1 MTTLL
6 TAPAD
11 AVYWTYA
18 AEVTSLVP
26 RSGVLAAW
34 ANSYLAG
41 RCSLDD
47 AVTGIVAADRF
58 HRVGRGADEEG
69 WSVRLGR
76 LRGSGATA
84 VRLLL
89 PAPGDVADLPGPAA
103 FNRSALE
110 SRECAVVDTASP
122 TGFVPEDDEA
132 GGVFWLLAPVDRPR
146 PLLGGTGEATRALAE
161 AMAEGS
167 EVLERLDLAAGRDRA
182 GQALR
187 EVDLALSA
195 LVLPESLEPRAVALI
210 SRGIR
215 LAGMAS
221 VALHSE
227 GAAVTAAESAG
238 RSAALVPRARAARR
252 AVEAGFSARQE

>member
-1 MTTLL
+1 M
-6 TAPAD
+6 
-11 AVYWTYA
+11 
-18 AEVTSLVP
+18 TSLVP

-47 AVTGIVAADRF
+47 AMTGIVGADRF
-58 HRVGRGADEEG
+58 HRVGRGADEEA
-69 WSVRLGR
+69 WSICLGR

-89 PAPGDVADLPGPAA
+89 PAPGDVADLPGPAP
-103 FNRSALE
+103 FNRAALE
-110 SRECAVVDTASP
+110 ASECAVVDTAAP
-122 TGFVPEDDEA
+122 TGFVPEVHND
-132 GGVFWLLAPVDRPR
+132 GGVFWSVAPVDRPR

-161 AMAEGS
+161 AMTEGS

-182 GQALR
+182 GQALS
-187 EVDLALSA
+187 EVELALSG
-195 LVLPESLEPRAVALI
+195 LVLPESIEPRAVALI

-215 LAGMAS
+215 LAGMVS
-221 VALHSE
+221 VALHAE

-238 RSAALVPRARAARR
+238 RSAALVPLARAARR
-252 AVEAGFSARQE
+252 AVEAGFSARQG

>member
-11 AVYWTYA
+11 PAYWTYA

-26 RSGVLAAW
+26 RSGVLTAW
-34 ANSYLAG
+34 ANSYFVG

-47 AVTGIVAADRF
+47 AVTGIVVADHF
-58 HRVGRGADEEG
+58 QRVGRGADEEG
-69 WSVRLGR
+69 WSVCLGR

-110 SRECAVVDTASP
+110 ARECAVVDTASP
-122 TGFVPEDDEA
+122 TGLVPEVDVD
-132 GGVFWLLAPVDRPR
+132 GGVFWALTPVDRPR

-167 EVLERLDLAAGRDRA
+167 EVLERLDLAAGRDRT

-215 LAGMAS
+215 LAGMVS

-238 RSAALVPRARAARR
+238 RSAALVPLARAARR
-252 AVEAGFSARQE
+252 AVEAGFSARQA